1 MNKNNYNQEIR
12 KIIDNSKLKKY
23 EIANEVGITV
33 YTFSH
38 WLQTDLNE
46 ERKTRILK
54 AIEKLKNN

>member
-54 AIEKLKNN
+54 AIENLKNN